1 MQIIWYFLG
10 VVCTFLT
17 FTMNLFI
24 NFVPTYSEKQS
35 VVVNTAETDKKEQQQ
50 KDQKQQLLPIA
61 EETEGTD
68 NQE

>member
-1 MQIIWYFLG
+1 
-10 VVCTFLT
+10 
-17 FTMNLFI
+17 MNLFI

-50 KDQKQQLLPIA
+50 NDKKQQLLPIA